1 MTATIAQQIDRI
13 QSLYQDTDSQAY
25 SRNIVLLQHQDEIG
39 RLAREERM
47 GDILV
52 LNAITAQALYTLPDS
67 TVSVAQVLYSGQRL
81 DYATEEFLDRKYASW
96 EWNES
101 DEPKYWTVNNQNPN
115 TLRIVP
121 APLRT
126 GSTVPIIP
134 PAPFIMT
141 QVDNLVVFLYRDFAD
156 QANDE
161 VDQFPLRDIWED
173 VCVWRTVADLS
184 QREGPFQNLPL
195 AQTAEAMAELW
206 LQLLEQ

>member
-13 QSLYQDTDSQAY
+13 QQLFQDTDSQAY
-25 SRNIVLLQHQDEIG
+25 SRNIVLLQHQDELA
-39 RLAREERM
+39 RLAREARM

-52 LNAITAQALYTLPDS
+52 INAIANQALYALPDS
-67 TVSVAQVLYSGQRL
+67 TVLVTQVLYNGLRL
-81 DYATEEFLDRKYASW
+81 DYATEEFLDRKYAAW
-96 EWNES
+96 EWNAS

-126 GSTVPIIP
+126 GSVLPIIP
-134 PAPFIMT
+134 PAPFIMSPIN
-141 QVDNLVVFLYRDFAD
+141 NLVVFLYRDFSD

-184 QREGPFQNLPL
+184 QREGPYQNVPL